1 MEICKCKGLPGM
13 YRGEVEQNGTCSV
26 CGKVVACDPAMDCR
40 PKFVE
45 PEPEF
50 DPDCHTC
57 KECPAYPD
65 TPAPVVV
72 TRQPTLIAYLRE
84 IGLLPDRY
92 HIREH
97 TTPDEVVGRDV
108 ISVLPLP
115 LALVARAASVTEIP
129 LDLPRELRGIIL
141 SLDQIRQYAGKPEV
155 YKIYRV

>member
-1 MEICKCKGLPGM
+1 MEICECKGLPGM
-13 YRGEVEQNGTCSV
+13 YQGEVEQNGTCSA
-26 CGKVVACDPAMDCR
+26 CGKVVACDPAMDCK

-50 DPDCHTC
+50 DPDCRTC

-84 IGLLPDRY
+84 IGLLPDQY

-97 TTPDEVVGRDV
+97 VTPDEVVGRDV

-115 LALVARAASVTEIP
+115 LPLAARAASVTEIP
-129 LDLPRELRGIIL
+129 LDLPKQLRGIEL
-141 SLDQIRQYAGKPEV
+141 SLEQIREYAGKPAVYEV
-155 YKIYRV
+155 CRV

>member
-1 MEICKCKGLPGM
+1 MEICECKGLPGM
-13 YRGEVEQNGTCSV
+13 YQGEVEQNGTCSA
-26 CGKVVACDPAMDCR
+26 CGKVVACDPAMDCK

-50 DPDCHTC
+50 DPDCRTC

-84 IGLLPDRY
+84 IGLLPDQY

-97 TTPDEVVGRDV
+97 VTPDEVVGRDV

-115 LALVARAASVTEIP
+115 LPLAARAASVTEIP

>member
-1 MEICKCKGLPGM
+1 MEICECKGLPGM
-13 YRGEVEQNGTCSV
+13 YQGEVEQNGTCSV

-40 PKFVE
+40 PKLIKR
-45 PEPEF
+45 
-50 DPDCHTC
+50 TKC

-97 TTPDEVVGRDV
+97 VTPDEVVGRDV

-115 LALVARAASVTEIP
+115 LPLVARAASVTEIP
-129 LDLPRELRGIIL
+129 LDLPKQLRGIEL
-141 SLDQIRQYAGKPEV
+141 SLEQIREYAGKPAVYEV
-155 YKIYRV
+155 CRM